1 MFSELADEFTHPT
14 FTAFPVIVARLLF
27 AAGLGALIGFEREW
41 RNHPAGLRTH
51 ILVCL
56 STATI
61 AILTIELAHSPVFR
75 GEEMT
80 FDPIRM
86 VEATTA
92 GIAFL
97 AAGLIV
103 FARGKVKGLTTGAG
117 LWFAGAIG
125 LCCGLG
131 LWQIALFA
139 TLLSVVVLG
148 VLGFLT
154 DRLEKTSPDDERMDG
169 AMGGPMDGPMAGSNE
184 SKAS

>member
-1 MFSELADEFTHPT
+1 MMADLFDEFTHPT
-14 FTAFPVIVARLLF
+14 FTHFPVIVARLLF
-27 AAGLGALIGFEREW
+27 AAALGALIGFEREW
-41 RNHPAGLRTH
+41 RNHSAGLRTH

-61 AILTIELAHSPVFR
+61 ALLTIELSHSPVFR
-75 GEEMT
+75 GDEMN

-103 FARGKVKGLTTGAG
+103 FSRGEVKGLTTGAG

-131 LWQIALFA
+131 LWQVALFA
-139 TLLSVVVLG
+139 SVLSVIVLG
-148 VLGFLT
+148 ALGMVT
-154 DRLEKTSPDDERMDG
+154 DRLDRNAPDEHPKKAEPEDG
-169 AMGGPMDGPMAGSNE
+169 
-184 SKAS
+184 K